1 MQGAEMF
8 SPSGDGPDD
17 GGGEGLE
24 TRRRGMDAGCL
35 SPIFSN
41 GTSPTPRSHLPE
53 GVGEA
58 PHRRSLQRI

>member
-8 SPSGDGPDD
+8 SPAGDGPDD
-17 GGGEGLE
+17 GGGEELE

-35 SPIFSN
+35 SLIFSN
-41 GTSPTPRSHLPE
+41 GTSPTPRSHLPK

-58 PHRRSLQRI
+58 PYKPSL